1 MNLEEIQSEWEKDS
15 KIDRTELGEESIK
28 IPSLHSKYY
37 QMYSRERLQ
46 QARLV
51 ETLKLLRKDKW
62 DYYSGNLDKDE
73 LEEKGWYPFQ
83 MKVLKSD
90 IPMYIDSDQEIVE
103 SNLKVAYSK
112 EKVDFLEAIIRTLN
126 LRSYQINNAINWEKF
141 KVGA

>member
-28 IPSLHSKYY
+28 IPALHSKYY
-37 QMYSRERLQ
+37 QLYSRERLQ
-46 QARLV
+46 LARLS
-51 ETLKLLRKDKW
+51 ETMKLLKKDKW
-62 DYYSGNLDKDE
+62 DYYSGNLDMDE
-73 LEEKGWYPFQ
+73 LKDKGWEPFQ
-83 MKVLKSD
+83 LKVLKSD
-90 IPMYIDSDQEIVE
+90 IQMYIDSDKDIID

>member
-1 MNLEEIQSEWEKDS
+1 MNLEEIQNEWDKDS

-28 IPSLHSKYY
+28 IPVLHSKYY

>member
-1 MNLEEIQSEWEKDS
+1 MNLEEIQNEWEKDS

-28 IPSLHSKYY
+28 IPALHSKYY
-37 QMYSRERLQ
+37 QLYSRERLQ
-46 QARLV
+46 LARLT
-51 ETLKLLRKDKW
+51 ETMKLLKKDKW
-62 DYYSGNLDKDE
+62 DYYSGNLDMDE
-73 LEEKGWYPFQ
+73 LKDKGWEPFQ
-83 MKVLKSD
+83 LKVLKSD
-90 IPMYIDSDQEIVE
+90 IQMYIDSDKDIID

>member
-28 IPSLHSKYY
+28 IPALHSKYY

>member
-1 MNLEEIQSEWEKDS
+1 MNLEEIQNEWEKDS
-15 KIDRTELGEESIK
+15 KIDRTELGQESIK
-28 IPSLHSKYY
+28 IPALHSKYY

-62 DYYSGNLDKDE
+62 DYYSGNLDKGE

>member
-1 MNLEEIQSEWEKDS
+1 MNLEEIQNEWDKDS

-28 IPSLHSKYY
+28 IHALHSKYY

>member
-1 MNLEEIQSEWEKDS
+1 MNLEEIQNEWEKDS

-28 IPSLHSKYY
+28 IPALHSKYY
-37 QMYSRERLQ
+37 QLYSRERLQ
-46 QARLV
+46 LARLT
-51 ETLKLLRKDKW
+51 ETMKLLKKDKW
-62 DYYSGNLDKDE
+62 DYYSGNLDIDE
-73 LEEKGWYPFQ
+73 LKDKGWEPFQ
-83 MKVLKSD
+83 LKVLKSD
-90 IPMYIDSDQEIVE
+90 IQMYIDSDKDIID